1 MSSGDST
8 QLFPHPRRI
17 VTGHRPDGTATVLSD
32 NSIPCERKQTGSNY
46 AVLWEASAVPTNC
59 SGDGPNGEFFDPIIR
74 GTKSLANDKGVILRV
89 VDFPPGQKG
98 VSILSPRFHVSCNM
112 ECSR

>member
-1 MSSGDST
+1 MSSNDPT

-32 NSIPCERKQTGSNY
+32 TVIPCDRKPTGSNY
-46 AVLWEASAVPTNC
+46 AVLWETASVPADC
-59 SGDGPNGEFFDPIIR
+59 SGDGPNGEFFDPIVG
-74 GTKSLANDKGVILRV
+74 GTKSLANDEGVILRV

-98 VSILSPRFHVSCNM
+98 VSITSPQF
-112 ECSR
+112 